1 MRHNWMRRGQA
12 SRWDMRRRA
21 LLRAW
26 NDEATWIS
34 LADWIMGWG
43 VILIFVIYAALCYAA
58 YLNIGVTIMYA
69 LCSDPDFYPAF
80 RIKRKI
86 LINQQDLD
94 TWRTEQQK
102 AYSEK
107 NKSYRKANRKG

>member
-43 VILIFVIYAALCYAA
+43 VIFMFAICLILFFAA
-58 YLNIGVTIMYA
+58 YLKIGA
-69 LCSDPDFYPAF
+69 
-80 RIKRKI
+80 
-86 LINQQDLD
+86 
-94 TWRTEQQK
+94 
-102 AYSEK
+102 
-107 NKSYRKANRKG
+107 